1 MKKLV
6 IYYSHDGNTKFI
18 AETIAR
24 EINADITELKTKK
37 TMNASGLMKVGWGV
51 RQLVSQSEP
60 ALLTM
65 EKKPADYDLIIIG
78 SPVWTYTFAPPIR
91 TFLKNHSMLGKKI
104 GLFCC
109 HGGQTGKT
117 LENMKKLLDGNMVIG
132 ECDFLEPLSYEKE
145 NNKKKAIVWAKKIV
159 NE

>member
-60 ALLTM
+60 ILLTM
-65 EKKPADYDLIIIG
+65 EKNPADYDLIIIG

-91 TFLKNHSMLGKKI
+91 TFFKKHSMVGKKL
-104 GLFCC
+104 GSFVA
-109 HGGQTGKT
+109 
-117 LENMKKLLDGNMVIG
+117 MVDRR
-132 ECDFLEPLSYEKE
+132 EEH
-145 NNKKKAIVWAKKIV
+145 
-159 NE
+159 